1 MSWSMAR
8 KARLAAAL
16 SAALGFALTFAP
28 AAHADVRSYHGVP
41 GVPSHQHRAH
51 TPKTNIYT
59 GLKSL
64 SIAARRYDTEQI
76 AQGVTSTADMP
87 GMITAAQH
95 DCAPIPCTDA
105 HASLCFHTPNS
116 LALHGEITGRAME
129 SIACHRCPPAWQ

>member
-28 AAHADVRSYHGVP
+28 AAHADVRSYMAYLA
-41 GVPSHQHRAH
+41 SHHINTGLN

-59 GLKSL
+59 GLKVCQL
-64 SIAARRYDTEQI
+64 LHEGMTPEQI
-76 AQGVTSTADMP
+76 AQGVTSSTADMP

-95 DCAPIPCTDA
+95 ELCADT
-105 HASLCFHTPNS
+105 
-116 LALHGEITGRAME
+116 LH
-129 SIACHRCPPAWQ
+129 